1 MMPSARINLTDV
13 PAVEVQKLSRT
24 FLSAVKRF
32 YDDPRHV
39 RDFEDW
45 KRQREQQTSNPK
57 K

>member
-1 MMPSARINLTDV
+1 MMPSARINLTEI